1 MSTRRRRS
9 PLAAAALVAVV
20 AWPHAVSAHGGG
32 AVFDEVVVD
41 QSSPGQVV
49 LSVDITYE
57 DDGEAAEAAIVDVVA
72 RRPAGQ
78 EADGVRLERAGDP
91 GSYRGD
97 LDLDGP
103 GTWTLEISSSFPPGE
118 TEVPVEV
125 GGEVADGRAEVVAE
139 AATTTTE
146 ADGGLVDRETGGAEG
161 GFDPTNLIAAVSG
174 VVGGGLGLWVSKR
187 RRARTQ
193 ATRHE
198 GPAGG

>member
-125 GGEVADGRAEVVAE
+125 G
-139 AATTTTE
+139 AAPGDEGATD
-146 ADGGLVDRETGGAEG
+146 DGGSTIV
-161 GFDPTNLIAAVSG
+161 NV
-174 VVGGGLGLWVSKR
+174 VVGAVFGLIGAAAGLWVSKR
-187 RRARTQ
+187 RNAR
-193 ATRHE
+193 RRSD
-198 GPAGG
+198 GGR